1 MKRKKVMRLSG
12 GKSNNAMWKSL
23 VRSDNPLLLFVLKDF
38 LDPGQPE
45 KAQGYMNKLEVSMR

>member
-1 MKRKKVMRLSG
+1 MRLSG